1 MKRPR
6 PFLLAL
12 ALSCAAWE
20 AQGEEGGAWAA
31 LASEFQATEVSGN
44 LIYFQRNRERYRVD
58 TRRFDSNLHHRTLQG
73 NLEVTSPFLAD
84 TAGFDLGVFATDDL
98 HNSASPDHEIS
109 FFPWSDPWSA
119 DWSKKDARGGSSL
132 YRAHLKL
139 RHKREDGLWWGKLGY
154 FQPSGPGVLGVN
166 WSLMPGTYLGAES
179 GIDAGRLSLAGA
191 YVTQYKAPWY
201 RKTYAFREDDAKETK
216 IDHLWSIGARYAFTP
231 ETSAEIAYG
240 EAPGF
245 LQSAHVKLKYR
256 QAASAT
262 QSPLYLSYQLYVM
275 GDHDDS
281 ATAGEISNNHYAGRW
296 AFQHYL
302 AFAREFSRYALKG
315 EFLHTRAPST
325 RETHLGYF
333 VYRLSGRY
341 GGANGAYEPWW
352 DNRSDWNHNRESAV
366 FVSLSRSLDDLI
378 NTSGLTMTLSAARGW
393 GGKAYGV
400 QQTLKEAAW
409 SLDLTWVIPSGTL
422 KNARIRLHYTHYD
435 NKTDQ
440 PSWVGYKN
448 LFQDERDL
456 KFFVILPW
464 KL

>member
-1 MKRPR
+1 MNRTR

-12 ALSCAAWE
+12 ALTSAAQSAWSE
-20 AQGEEGGAWAA
+20 NGGAWARF
-31 LASEFQATEVSGN
+31 ASELKASEVSGN
-44 LIYFQRNRERYRVD
+44 LMYFQRNRERYRTD
-58 TRRFDSNLHHRTLQG
+58 ARRFDSNLHHRTLQG
-73 NLEVTSPFLAD
+73 SLEVSSPFLAG
-84 TAGFDLGVFATDDL
+84 TAGFDLGVFATGDL

-109 FFPWSDPWSA
+109 FFPWSDPWSP
-119 DWSKKDARGGSSL
+119 DWSKKDARGGASL

-139 RHKREDGLWWGKLGY
+139 RHAREGGLWWGKLGY

-166 WSLMPGTYLGAES
+166 WSLTPGTYLGAEG
-179 GIDAGRLSLAGA
+179 GIEGERLSLAGA
-191 YVTQYKAPWY
+191 YVTEYKAPWY
-201 RKTYAFREDDAKETK
+201 RKTYAFREDDAAQTK
-216 IDHLWSIGARYAFTP
+216 IDRLWSFGARYAFTP

-256 QAASAT
+256 QAAST
-262 QSPLYLSYQLYVM
+262 TKSPLYLSYQLYVM

-281 ATAGEISNNHYAGRW
+281 TSVGEISNNHYAGRW

-302 AFAREFSRYALKG
+302 AFTREFSRYVLKG

-366 FVSLSRSLDDLI
+366 FASLSRSLDDLI
-378 NTSGLTMTLSAARGW
+378 DLSGVTLTLSAARGW
-393 GGKAYGV
+393 GGKAHGV
-400 QQTLKEAAW
+400 PQTLKEAAW
-409 SLDLTWVIPSGTL
+409 SLDFTWVIPSGAL
-422 KNARIRLHYTHYD
+422 KDARISLH
-435 NKTDQ
+435 
-440 PSWVGYKN
+440 
-448 LFQDERDL
+448 
-456 KFFVILPW
+456 
-464 KL
+464 